1 MTNCTQE
8 LFHFSSFDRRKIE
21 ASFTGGDVSP
31 DISPPDK
38 KASAS
43 GSIIA
48 SG

>member
-1 MTNCTQE
+1 ME
-8 LFHFSSFDRRKIE
+8 KIDDGAIE
-21 ASFTGGDVSP
+21 FPFNP